1 MQVKVYGR
9 TEEAAW
15 AAIRICSD
23 RGVLKEYL
31 AGREKEVVSIVT
43 QLFDQEYAT
52 EQYGKACVEE
62 GREKG
67 REETRLED
75 ARGMYEAG
83 ATIDMIARGMKT
95 TVDAVKKMLGIGQEP
110 TALG

>member
-43 QLFDQEYAT
+43 QLFDQEYAS
-52 EQYGKACVEE
+52 EQFHNA
-62 GREKG
+62 REAEG
-67 REETRLED
+67 REETLVPSIKY
-75 ARGMYEAG
+75 M
-83 ATIDMIARGMKT
+83 MKNLW
-95 TVDAVKKMLGIGQEP
+95 AFIPEC
-110 TALG
+110 A